1 MSNKLETLKQ
11 ESEKQQSLPK
21 FIEYLDQAHKENE
34 YDRILA
40 ETDAWRGEQTPEI
53 DFFRGAA
60 LLALGRPAEAI
71 EQFKAVLAVNPNH
84 FRARKKIE
92 EAGSPE
98 GVAPTATTTASASKT
113 RYVRLPEF
121 STEDNEHYRR
131 AGQRNL
137 MILALGA
144 LAVILT
150 LWALWGGGTSG
161 VDKMLKDPE
170 ATLWP
175 LSVADFERRS
185 DEMRAVERRFPNEDA
200 PRKALFY
207 LTAFALLDYHLSD
220 HKDILSQVRF
230 YYTLSTQKDPS
241 MEQIL
246 RYIEGDPA
254 TSPLIREHA
263 LDSAVPENA
272 ADLAAFTPRLQ
283 GPVTR
288 SNLRTAWYDALLLY
302 RAARYDESLRIA
314 EAMLTEF
321 PALELPQ
328 KLRVAAIARKAVK
341 QDAIADSTRALSD
354 EQVRQLTGTL
364 ARWRGES
371 EERHLLSEAYVAL
384 GAAAHDPLLE
394 REGFYLG
401 CPGRPFCA
409 DILNRFMNGG
419 RTEDAKR
426 MALYVREKKGTARN
440 ADDLKLVMLSS
451 YRNGDHS
458 NCFFAFKEIQQFFPA
473 VAQDN
478 EVLRTAA
485 ICCEKENY
493 LEEALALYEK
503 IAATPRTPEQAA
515 KIAEIRYL
523 LSRDAQSAQ
532 ELKALAE
539 KYPDSATIL
548 NAHLS
553 VLLRTDNRPEI
564 QRALD
569 RLYSLTGPDGRL
581 AVIQRYLQ
589 AGLTMRAVQLLTE
602 NRDRRDINERLY
614 DLYNSYFLFS
624 DADAVAGKGTFDST
638 PFWNELR
645 EHYAA
650 LSPETA
656 EVIGEKLEKLAPPP
670 SQRCV
675 PALLYLKAEAFRQS
689 GDKPRTFSMI
699 DGVLECDRTYLPGL
713 ILAAEMAFYQG
724 DRARAL
730 KGVKYLIEQAP
741 FLSPGKLIYHNYLVL
756 LLAELYISSGNEKK
770 GLTVLTQEL
779 SPSHPFG
786 KREREKLQDI
796 YDKSKLV
803 LKKRIEQLVA
813 ERFR

>member
-11 ESEKQQSLPK
+11 ESEKQQNLPK
-21 FIEYLDQAHKENE
+21 FIEYLEQAYKENE
-34 YDRILA
+34 YDRIIA
-40 ETDAWRGEQTPEI
+40 ETDAWRGERTPEI

-60 LLALGRPAEAI
+60 LLALGRSAEAV
-71 EQFKAVLAVNPNH
+71 ERFKAVLEINPNH
-84 FRARKKIE
+84 FRARKKLD

-98 GVAPTATTTASASKT
+98 GAVPTATTPATQAT
-113 RYVRLPEF
+113 RYVRLPDF
-121 STEDNEHYRR
+121 SAEDNEHYRR
-131 AGQRNL
+131 TGRRN
-137 MILALGA
+137 MTILALGV

-150 LWALWGGGTSG
+150 IWALWGGGSSG
-161 VDKMLKDPE
+161 VDKLLKDPE
-170 ATLWP
+170 ANLWP
-175 LSVADFERRS
+175 ISVADFERRS
-185 DEMRAVERRFPNEDA
+185 DEMRAIERRFPNEDA

-207 LTAFALLDYHLSD
+207 LTAFVLLDYHLSD

-230 YYTLSTQKDPS
+230 YYTLSTQKDTA
-241 MEQIL
+241 MEQVL

-254 TSPLIREHA
+254 SSPLTREHA
-263 LDSAVPENA
+263 IDAASPGNT
-272 ADLAAFTPRLQ
+272 ADLAAFTPLLQ

-302 RAARYDESLRIA
+302 RAARHDESLKIV
-314 EAMLTEF
+314 EAMLAEF
-321 PALELPQ
+321 PMLELPQ
-328 KLRVAAIARKAVK
+328 KLRVAATAAKAAK
-341 QDAIADSTRALSD
+341 RDAAADPMRTLNDTQIKILAD
-354 EQVRQLTGTL
+354 TL

-384 GAAAHDPLLE
+384 GGAAHDPLLE

-401 CPGRPFCA
+401 CPGRHFCA
-409 DILNRFMNGG
+409 DILNRFMNTG
-419 RTEDAKR
+419 RTDDAKR

-440 ADDLKLVMLSS
+440 ADDLKLVMVSS

-458 NCFFAFKEIQQFFPA
+458 NCFFAFKEIQQFFPDI
-473 VAQDN
+473 AQDP

-493 LEEALALYEK
+493 LEEALSLHEK
-503 IAATPRTPEQAA
+503 IAASPRTPEQAA

-532 ELKALAE
+532 ELKTLAE

-548 NAHLS
+548 NAYLS
-553 VLLRTDNRPEI
+553 VLLKTENRPEI

-569 RLYSLTGPDGRL
+569 RLYSLTGPDERL

-589 AGLTMRAVQLLTE
+589 AGLTTRAVQLLIE
-602 NRDRRDINERLY
+602 NRGRPGINERLY
-614 DLYNSYFLFS
+614 DLYNAYFLFA
-624 DADAVAGKGTFDST
+624 DADAVAGKETFAST
-638 PFWNELR
+638 PFWKELR
-645 EHYAA
+645 ELYAA

-656 EVIGEKLEKLAPPP
+656 ETVGEKLEKLTPPP
-670 SQRCV
+670 AQRCS

-689 GDKPRTFSMI
+689 GDRPKTFSMI
-699 DGVLECDRTYLPGL
+699 EGVLECDRTYLPGL

-730 KGVKYLIEQAP
+730 KAVKYLIEQAP

-756 LLAELYISSGNEKK
+756 LLAELYITSGNEKK
-770 GLTVLTQEL
+770 GLTVLTQDL
-779 SPSHPFG
+779 STAYPFG
-786 KREREKLQDI
+786 KREQEKLQDI

>member
-1 MSNKLETLKQ
+1 MSNKLETLKH
-11 ESEKQQSLPK
+11 ESEKLQSLPK
-21 FIEYLDQAHKENE
+21 FIEYLDQAYKESE

-40 ETDAWRGEQTPEI
+40 ETDAWRGERTPEI

-60 LLALGRPAEAI
+60 LLSLGRSAEAI
-71 EQFKAVLAVNPNH
+71 EHFKAVLEVNPNH
-84 FRARKKIE
+84 FRARRKLE

-98 GVAPTATTTASASKT
+98 ATPPPAASPAPTT

-121 STEDNEHYRR
+121 STTENDHYRR
-131 AGQRNL
+131 TGQRNL
-137 MILALGA
+137 MILVSGVL
-144 LAVILT
+144 LILLT
-150 LWALWGGGTSG
+150 LWGLWGGGTSG
-161 VDKMLKDPE
+161 IEKMLKDPE
-170 ATLWP
+170 ANLWP
-175 LSVADFERRS
+175 VSVADFERRS
-185 DEMRAVERRFPNEDA
+185 DEMRAIERRFPNEDA

-220 HKDILSQVRF
+220 RKDILSQVRF
-230 YYTLSTQKDPS
+230 YYTLSSQKDPE
-241 MEQIL
+241 MEQVL
-246 RYIEGDPA
+246 RYIEGDPS
-254 TSPLIREHA
+254 SPALTREHA
-263 LDSAVPENA
+263 LDAAWPDNA
-272 ADLAAFTPRLQ
+272 TDLAAFTPRLQ

-302 RAARYDESLRIA
+302 RSARYDGSLKVVD
-314 EAMLTEF
+314 AMLAEF
-321 PALELPQ
+321 PMLELPQ
-328 KLRVAAIARKAVK
+328 KLRIAILARKAER
-341 QDAIADSTRALSD
+341 QDAVADSVRALSE
-354 EQVRQLTGTL
+354 EQVRQLTATL

-409 DILNRFMNGG
+409 DILNHFMNEG

-426 MALYVREKKGTARN
+426 MALYVREKKGTART
-440 ADDLKLVMLSS
+440 ADDLKLVMLAS

-473 VAQDN
+473 VAQDP

-515 KIAEIRYL
+515 KIAEIRYI

-532 ELKALAE
+532 ELKTLAE
-539 KYPDSATIL
+539 KNPDSPAIL

-564 QRALD
+564 QHALD
-569 RLYSLTGPDGRL
+569 RLYSLTGPDERL
-581 AVIQRYLQ
+581 SVIQRYLQ
-589 AGLTMRAVQLLTE
+589 AGLTMRAVHLLME
-602 NRDRRDINERLY
+602 NRGRPGIDERLY
-614 DLYNSYFLFS
+614 DLYNAYFLFA
-624 DADAVAGKGTFDST
+624 DADAIAGKETFAST
-638 PFWNELR
+638 PFWKELR

-656 EVIGEKLEKLAPPP
+656 ETIGEKLEKLAPPP

-689 GDKPRTFSMI
+689 GDRPKTFSMI
-699 DGVLECDRTYLPGL
+699 EGVLECDRTYLPGL

-724 DRARAL
+724 DRARSL
-730 KGVKYLIEQAP
+730 KAVKYLIEQAP

-756 LLAELYISSGNEKK
+756 LLAELYITSGNEKK
-770 GLTVLTQEL
+770 GLTVLTQDL
-779 SPSHPFG
+779 SPAYPFG

-803 LKKRIEQLVA
+803 LKKRIEKLVD